1 MALYRKILLLIPLI
15 FILPALIGSSSFAM
29 NMAEPVADLLYDP
42 GRVFSV
48 LFAETIADALAAM
61 TTATL
66 FFSFYRKHLK

>member
-1 MALYRKILLLIPLI
+1 
-15 FILPALIGSSSFAM
+15 M
-29 NMAEPVADLLYDP
+29 NMAAPVADLLYDP